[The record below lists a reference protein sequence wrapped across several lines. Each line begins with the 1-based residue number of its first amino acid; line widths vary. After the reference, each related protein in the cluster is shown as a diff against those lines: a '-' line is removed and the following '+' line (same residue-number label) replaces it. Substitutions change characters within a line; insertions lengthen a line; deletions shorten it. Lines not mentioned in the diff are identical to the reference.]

1 MERWT
6 ILFGS
11 LGFIS
16 HSWRQC
22 PNRTSWTCFCSSKL
36 GLFFPIL
43 RERFDALKEKQRTKR
58 IGKHFIRQ
66 NTTFEDLRPG
76 CFLDLFFNA
85 FATVALGG
93 VVGGVFFYLSLKY
106 LLNEGTTSNPVE
118 LCCFLWHI
126 ALERP
131 CSPATQIV
139 VTPGAWWFEDLS
151 GRRMAQ
157 KTTRGFAPISR
168 VLYVFVLI
176 LFE

>member
-1 MERWT
+1 MAPMSEQNQLNVF
-6 ILFGS
+6 LF
-11 LGFIS
+11 FKTWFVFS
-16 HSWRQC
+16 HSERTLRCFEGEAKNKKNWQTVHTTKHNFWR
-22 PNRTSWTCFCSSKL
+22 PTAWMFSWLVFKCFCYSSFRRSCWWCI
-36 GLFFPIL
+36 FF
-43 RERFDALKEKQRTKR
+43 D
-58 IGKHFIRQ
+58 
-66 NTTFEDLRPG
+66 
-76 CFLDLFFNA
+76 
-85 FATVALGG
+85 
-93 VVGGVFFYLSLKY
+93 LSLKY

-126 ALERP
+126 ALEGP

>member
-1 MERWT
+1 M
-6 ILFGS
+6 
-11 LGFIS
+11 
-16 HSWRQC
+16 
-22 PNRTSWTCFCSSKL
+22 
-36 GLFFPIL
+36 
-43 RERFDALKEKQRTKR
+43 KEQHQ
-58 IGKHFIRQ
+58 IQ
-66 NTTFEDLRPG
+66 LSY
-76 CFLDLFFNA
+76 
-85 FATVALGG
+85 V
-93 VVGGVFFYLSLKY
+93 VFFDIY
-106 LLNEGTTSNPVE
+106 
-118 LCCFLWHI
+118 I